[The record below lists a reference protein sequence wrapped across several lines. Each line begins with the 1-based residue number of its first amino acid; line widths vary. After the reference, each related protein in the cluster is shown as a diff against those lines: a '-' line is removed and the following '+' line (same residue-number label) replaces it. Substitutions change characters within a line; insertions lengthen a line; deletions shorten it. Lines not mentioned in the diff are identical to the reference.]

1 MQQQETIA
9 ADEFCLH
16 HHVEMSFLYALKNEG
31 LIELE
36 IVEEKLVIPQQQLP
50 QLEKMARL
58 YYDMDINI
66 EGIES
71 ITHLLNEMAKMQQH
85 INHLNNRLQLYEG
98 ENEI

>member
-1 MQQQETIA
+1 MQQQENISA
-9 ADEFCLH
+9 AEFCLH
-16 HHVEMSFLYALKNEG
+16 HHVEMSFIHALNDEG

-36 IVEEKLVIPQQQLP
+36 IVEEKLFISQQQLP

-71 ITHLLNEMAKMQQH
+71 ITHLLNEITKMQQH